1 MKKLTVLVL
10 TALLVLSMGA
20 CGQSTAAPEA
30 TVKTGAETTA
40 AAETT
45 EGTAAPETV
54 EATAPALADG
64 VYLADFNTDS
74 TMFHVNEVCEGKGT
88 LTVKDGKMTIHVSLA
103 STSILNL
110 YPGLAED
117 AQKDGAELLQ
127 PSKDEL
133 TYPDGLKETVNGFDI
148 PVPALDQEFDVA
160 LIGKKGKWYDHKV
173 SVSNPVPQ
181 GQEALADGEYT
192 VEALLSGGTGKAKL
206 LNPTALTV
214 SEGKITA
221 TIVWSSSNYDYM
233 IVNGDQYLPITTEGG
248 STFQIPVESL
258 GVEIPVTADTVAMGT
273 PHEIAYT
280 ILLQADTVS
289 PKA

>member
-54 EATAPALADG
+54 EAPAPALADG

-74 TMFHVNEVCEGKGT
+74 TMFHTNEVCEGKGT

-192 VEALLSGGTGKAKL
+192 VEAVLSGGTGKAKL

-221 TIVWSSSNYDYM
+221 TIV
-233 IVNGDQYLPITTEGG
+233 
-248 STFQIPVESL
+248 
-258 GVEIPVTADTVAMGT
+258 
-273 PHEIAYT
+273 
-280 ILLQADTVS
+280 
-289 PKA
+289 